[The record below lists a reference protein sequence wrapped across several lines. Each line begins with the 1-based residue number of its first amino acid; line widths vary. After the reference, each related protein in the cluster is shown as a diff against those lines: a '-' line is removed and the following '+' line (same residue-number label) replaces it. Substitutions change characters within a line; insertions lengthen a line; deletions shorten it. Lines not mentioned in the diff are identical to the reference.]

1 MLEYLPFCHRLFRAS
16 LYHNQAFS
24 FAKEYRLIKRQLKSE
39 QSGLGLALFLLS
51 ELLKNPNLS
60 AHILCSPNKL
70 YYEGSDLIF
79 QYVMLDEKNER
90 RIIKHD

>member
-1 MLEYLPFCHRLFRAS
+1 MFCANCGS
-16 LYHNQAFS
+16 QIG
-24 FAKEYRLIKRQLKSE
+24 E
-39 QSGLGLALFLLS
+39 GLTFLS